1 MILCFRYGFAQIMK
15 IVIEIRGTPP
25 FTDQRGDI
33 VLMQQLTSRQIHN
46 YKFELA
52 ETCTTFVDTLLH
64 QPHLKCN
71 NNNINMVKM
80 IISLIT

>member
-1 MILCFRYGFAQIMK
+1 MK